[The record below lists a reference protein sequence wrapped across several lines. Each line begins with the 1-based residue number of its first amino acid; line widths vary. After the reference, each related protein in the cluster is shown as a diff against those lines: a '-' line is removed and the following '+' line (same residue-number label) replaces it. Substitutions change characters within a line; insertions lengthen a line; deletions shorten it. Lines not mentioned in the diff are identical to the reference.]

1 MADLSPELASRIQ
14 SLETSFADNPGR
26 YFVALAGAWREA
38 GEPGRAEEI
47 LREHLKRFPGLS
59 PHVLLGRCLAD
70 RGAYQ
75 EASNEFHYVL
85 SIDSQNLIALRT
97 LAEMAAQSG
106 RRDEAQRWYN
116 ELLAVDPMNA
126 EARQALAGLARSG
139 ADAATL
145 DQPVRTGTE
154 WGGAGQADRVAGTA
168 SEAGFAAEDD
178 GGFGLIDLNSEP
190 ASPRAEAQAE
200 AAAGEWGE
208 ISLDHAAPSTPTA
221 ETQPASSSDF
231 DAFAFGSMSLD
242 DEKPADEPA
251 FLDTSSSFDS
261 APSFDAAP
269 SFDSAPSLGAEGT
282 GDWLNSDARQDL
294 GESAAADLA
303 LPTFS
308 DDLLDAPTAGAD
320 LPLLDFSGEDDSDAD
335 GLMQLDGGIGF
346 DGAAS
351 GGQGAGDPH
360 DHVDAEVVTETMAE
374 LYASQG
380 LLARAAEVY
389 RELIQQRGDEPGLV
403 RRLSEIEGRLNADA
417 AAMDEGDAPAWL
429 QGVDAFAAG
438 TATPVPGSAAEVA
451 FDSFSAPAADKSF
464 SGTVDESFYTAPA
477 DDEFSTPAAD
487 DPFTGIVDESF
498 YASTPGDAFSSDAAS
513 FGDDLDLTA
522 GLADASGAA
531 ATSEAMGSGP
541 AASADPFADS
551 FSAGFDGVEAE
562 ASPSA
567 DDVRDEWTAPSVT
580 ETESEGFDLI
590 VIADDGGEQ
599 HIHASAEEVAD
610 LSADWAVAAAPLGYE
625 GDDEEDDVPAAAGSA
640 AAPAARTMQS
650 YFSSLLNWQPGG
662 APYVPA
668 AEPAAPQVADDL
680 PRVSGFDVSTAD
692 AAPYETGVSDFT
704 VPDDAQPAADAGQA
718 DVPALRTGVDDAP
731 VPADDRAPYQ
741 APADDSAALS
751 LDLPADVSGD
761 DDVASVDDFAPI
773 DFGTRAEDL
782 PAVADQDDPWS
793 APSLNDTAAAA
804 AQPDP
809 WDAPLDAPAADLDL
823 PMLDDEPWSTAPA
836 AAADLAGFE
845 LADDLAATPSAQ
857 PDDEGLLPWEAPAA
871 PPAPEAP
878 AQPAGDGFSFED
890 FFSGP
895 AAPESAAPPTPAAA
909 AAPSAAFEP
918 APSPVTPPAPPAA
931 QPGAPAGGQDEE
943 DEDLE
948 SFQAWLQSL
957 KR

>member
-168 SEAGFAAEDD
+168 SEAGFAAEED

-208 ISLDHAAPSTPTA
+208 ISLDGPAPAAD
-221 ETQPASSSDF
+221 TQAASSSDF

-242 DEKPADEPA
+242 DDKPADEPA

-269 SFDSAPSLGAEGT
+269 SFDTAPSAGLEGT
-282 GDWLNSDARQDL
+282 GDWMDADARQDL

-303 LPTFS
+303 LPAFN
-308 DDLLDAPTAGAD
+308 DEPLNAPSAGTD
-320 LPLLDFSGEDDSDAD
+320 LPLLDFSGDEDTDGD

-346 DGAAS
+346 SGAAS
-351 GGQGAGDPH
+351 GGQGASDPH

-403 RRLSEIEGRLNADA
+403 RRLAEIEGRLNADA
-417 AAMDEGDAPAWL
+417 AAADEGDAPAWL

-451 FDSFSAPAADKSF
+451 FDSSAADESF
-464 SGTVDESFYTAPA
+464 SGTVDESFYAVPA
-477 DDEFSTPAAD
+477 DEAFSTPASD
-487 DPFTGIVDESF
+487 DSFTGTVDESF
-498 YASTPGDAFSSDAAS
+498 YASAPGDAFSSEGAAG
-513 FGDDLDLTA
+513 FRDDLDLTA
-522 GLADASGAA
+522 GVADASGAA
-531 ATSEAMGSGP
+531 ATSEALGGGP

-551 FSAGFDGVEAE
+551 FSAGFDGAEVEAP
-562 ASPSA
+562 AAVSA
-567 DDVRDEWTAPSVT
+567 EDGRDAWTAPAVT

-610 LSADWAVAAAPLGYE
+610 LSADWAVAAAPLGYV
-625 GDDEEDDVPAAAGSA
+625 GDDEEDDVPAS
-640 AAPAARTMQS
+640 APAARTMQG
-650 YFSSLLNWQPGG
+650 YFASLLNWQPGG
-662 APYVPA
+662 APYVPV
-668 AEPAAPQVADDL
+668 AEPAAAPVADDL

-704 VPDDAQPAADAGQA
+704 APSDAGAGQA
-718 DVPALRTGVDDAP
+718 DVPALRTGVDDALMP
-731 VPADDRAPYQ
+731 FDVPADDRAPYQ
-741 APADDSAALS
+741 APADDAAPLPF
-751 LDLPADVSGD
+751 DLPAGDSGD
-761 DDVASVDDFAPI
+761 DEVASVDDFAPI

-782 PAVADQDDPWS
+782 PAVAEQDDPWS
-793 APSLNDTAAAA
+793 APSLNETAAAA

-809 WDAPLDAPAADLDL
+809 WNAPVDASTADLDL
-823 PMLDDEPWSTAPA
+823 PLLDDEPWSTAPT
-836 AAADLAGFE
+836 AAADLGGFE

-857 PDDEGLLPWEAPAA
+857 PDDEGMLPWEAPAA

-878 AQPAGDGFSFED
+878 VQPAGDGFSFED

-895 AAPESAAPPTPAAA
+895 AAPEAAAPPAPAPAPAPAAA
-909 AAPSAAFEP
+909 LDP